1 MRADVAAPDLTSP
14 EIRTL
19 LDAFECALEA
29 ASPFN
34 CMRLG
39 PQDFGDAG
47 TLVIGAGKAAA
58 AMAVAFSAVAPGNVR
73 GLVVTRYG
81 HGLEDGEDTGEIEVV
96 EAGHPAPDAASLG
109 AADRVLALVD
119 SMRPSEALWVLMS
132 GGASALLAA
141 PLPGITLEH
150 KREAAGCLM
159 HAGADIREINAV
171 RKHLSGIKGGR
182 LAARAHPARVN
193 TLAISDVPGDQLADI
208 GSGPTTP
215 DPTTQAQALE
225 ILERYGC
232 PIDAAVRAVLT
243 APQNE
248 TPKPGDP
255 AFARD
260 TAQIIATA
268 GTALDAAQRLLE
280 SQGYRVT
287 RLGDNLD
294 DLARELGAAHA
305 RLALTAADGGGRH
318 AFLSGGETRVVVTNT
333 AARGG
338 RNLEYLAALG
348 RGLAGRNGIFALA
361 ADTDGIDGNGDHAGG
376 IVTPDLTSRSRARG
390 SDLAQALANN
400 STYDYFDQCKLLV
413 RTGPTRTNVNDFR
426 LILVDTTVPE

>member
-1 MRADVAAPDLTSP
+1 M
-14 EIRTL
+14 
-19 LDAFECALEA
+19 LDAFESAVEA

-34 CMRLG
+34 CVRLG
-39 PQDFGDAG
+39 PEDIGDG
-47 TLVIGAGKAAA
+47 GVLVVGAGKAAA
-58 AMAVAFSAVAPGNVR
+58 AMAVAFNAAARGKAR

-81 HGLEDGEDTGEIEVV
+81 HGLEDGEDAGNIEVL

-109 AADRVLALVD
+109 AAERVFALID
-119 SMRPSEALWVLMS
+119 SLQPSETLWVLIS

-150 KREAAGCLM
+150 KREVAGCLM

-193 TLAISDVPGDQLADI
+193 TLAISDVPGDGLADI

-215 DPTTQAQALE
+215 DPTTQAQAIE
-225 ILERYGC
+225 ILERFGC
-232 PIDAAVRAVLT
+232 PVDAAVRAVLM

-255 AFARD
+255 AFAGD
-260 TAQIIATA
+260 TAKIIASA
-268 GTALDAAQRLLE
+268 ATALDAAQRVLE
-280 SQGYRVT
+280 SRGYRVT
-287 RLGDNLD
+287 RLGDDLD
-294 DLARELGAAHA
+294 DPARDLGAAHA
-305 RLALTAADGGGRH
+305 RLALAAASEGGRH
-318 AFLSGGETRVVVTNT
+318 ALLSGGETRVVVTNT

-338 RNLEYLAALG
+338 RNLESLAAVG
-348 RGLAGRNGIFALA
+348 RALAGRAGVFALA
-361 ADTDGIDGNGDHAGG
+361 GDTDGIDGNGDHAGG
-376 IVTPDLTSRSRARG
+376 IVTPDLIARGRARG
-390 SDLAQALANN
+390 AQLEQALADN
-400 STYDYFDQCKLLV
+400 STYDYFDRCKLLV

-426 LILVDTTVPE
+426 LILVNTAAPE